1 MGDMVEFESNGNK
14 ARGYLATP
22 AQGGAA
28 PGVIVVQEWWGLNPQ
43 IKRVCDRLAAEGLT
57 ALAPDLYHGELAE
70 HTEMDRAA
78 ELMNAM
84 PIDRAVRDMSGAVDF
99 LAGHDAVRGDGI
111 GAVGFCMGG
120 FLALLLAAKRPDK
133 LKVVVSYYGVIPDP
147 NQLDIAGIKAAVQG
161 HYGTSDGFMPTD
173 AAHGVEQRLKDAG
186 ADTQFHY
193 YDAGHA
199 FANDDN
205 PIGTHDEEH
214 ARTAWVRTLEFLRAH
229 LG

>member
-1 MGDMVEFESNGNK
+1 MGDMVEFRSNGNN

-22 AQGGAA
+22 EQGAA
-28 PGVIVVQEWWGLNPQ
+28 PGIVVVQEWWGLHPQ
-43 IKRVCDRLAAEGLT
+43 IQRVCDRLAAEGFT

-99 LAGHDAVRGDGI
+99 LAGHDAVRGDGV
-111 GAVGFCMGG
+111 GVVGFCMGG

-133 LKVVVSYYGVIPDP
+133 VTAVVSYYGVMPDP
-147 NQLDIAGIKAAVQG
+147 DQVDVAGIKAAVQG
-161 HYGTSDGFMPTD
+161 HFATADGFMPVD
-173 AAHGVEQRLKDAG
+173 AANAIERKLEDAG
-186 ADTQFHY
+186 ADVQFHY
-193 YDAGHA
+193 YEAGHA
-199 FANDDN
+199 FANDDD
-205 PIGTHDEEH
+205 PIGTFHEEH